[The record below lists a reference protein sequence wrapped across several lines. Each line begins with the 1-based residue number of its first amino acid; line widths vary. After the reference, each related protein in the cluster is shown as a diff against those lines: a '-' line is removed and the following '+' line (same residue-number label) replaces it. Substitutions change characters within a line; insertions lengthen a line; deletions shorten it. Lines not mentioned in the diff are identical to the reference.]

1 MAVRR
6 STLRRR
12 VLTVVGILAAVYF
25 ALCVAARLI
34 YPSVLFPAPRVDRAP
49 DALATKLVDLP
60 EDDGSASAM
69 ALWYPPP
76 NDTARV
82 VVFFHGNGETIFDDA
97 PLAET
102 LAAEGLGVMLVE
114 YRGYGITYGTSPTER
129 SLYDDGEAAM
139 NKLHRSFGIPNE
151 RIGIWG
157 VSLGTSIASEMARRG
172 HGTRLALVAPF
183 TSIVDVAKRKV
194 PWLPMSLV
202 MKHQLDTLSRA
213 KAIAQPTLVV
223 HGDQDELVPFD
234 MGETLSRAIPH
245 GRLMRIAGGHHNDVL
260 TADVVSA
267 IALHL
272 LEK

>member
-213 KAIAQPTLVV
+213 KDIAQPTLVV